1 MKFFIFLNDGIILFV
16 VVWLNICFTGI
27 PNSLKQNYENSRY
40 KRAIM
45 KMYQKINGGG
55 VMIGLGRGRF
65 LGSIV
70 KVQAIATR

>member
-1 MKFFIFLNDGIILFV
+1 
-16 VVWLNICFTGI
+16 
-27 PNSLKQNYENSRY
+27 
-40 KRAIM
+40 M